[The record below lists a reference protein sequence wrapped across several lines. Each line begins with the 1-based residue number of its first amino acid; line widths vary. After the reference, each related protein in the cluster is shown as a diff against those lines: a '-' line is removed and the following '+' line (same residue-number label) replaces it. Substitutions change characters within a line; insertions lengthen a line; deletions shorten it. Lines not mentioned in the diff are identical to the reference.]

1 MPMGH
6 DLHARHKFDAVDV
19 QPGLGRV
26 AEQRRMLR
34 CSGKPFVDN
43 ILWKLNNAGVSVL
56 SVSGGAHT
64 PAAQMASN
72 RETVRVPMV
81 VSCWSD
87 ANKARRDRPQS
98 VV

>member
-1 MPMGH
+1 MGH

-56 SVSGGAHT
+56 SVSGSPQSG
-64 PAAQMASN
+64 SN
-72 RETVRVPMV
+72 REAVRVSMV
-81 VSCWSD
+81 VSLLERC
-87 ANKARRDRPQS
+87 K
-98 VV
+98 